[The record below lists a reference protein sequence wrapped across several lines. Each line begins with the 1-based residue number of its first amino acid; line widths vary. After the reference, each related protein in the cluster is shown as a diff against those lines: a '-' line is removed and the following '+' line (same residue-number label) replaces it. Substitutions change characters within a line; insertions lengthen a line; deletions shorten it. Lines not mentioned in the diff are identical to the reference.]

1 MTTNDIESSPSEE
14 KTGKEENENEDEK
27 IGKLKSIIEGKEQ
40 MIISVNKQFSAER
53 TRKEEVLQ
61 ELKNMEEEIAQ
72 SI

>member
-14 KTGKEENENEDEK
+14 KTGKEENENEEEK

-40 MIISVNKQFSAER
+40 MIISVNKQLSAER